1 MCLFGRGM
9 VLVCNFVL
17 LVCNL
22 SRETFVEHEL
32 ELPQGTIRVYEEGEG
47 PVLVFVHGLLVSHT
61 LWELV
66 IPRLADRHRC
76 IAIDLPLGAHS
87 TPMRPDADLS
97 PRGLAAIIAGVMDRL
112 ELRDVILVG
121 NDTGGALCQLVVA
134 HHPERLAGLVLTT
147 CDAYEHFPPPL
158 LKGLIFL
165 GRKPRIG
172 DAFLRLGRFGLVRDA
187 IIAPV
192 NKRRSK
198 ERSQAWVEPLS
209 DPAIRRD
216 VLRFMARIDNA
227 DTIAAG
233 QALRAFG
240 RPALVVWTRGDRV
253 FPESD
258 GRRLAEDLSAPLEIL
273 DDTRTFIP
281 LDQPERL
288 AELIRTFV
296 AEREALP
303 K

>member
-1 MCLFGRGM
+1 MQH
-9 VLVCNFVL
+9 
-17 LVCNL
+17 
-22 SRETFVEHEL
+22 EVEV
-32 ELPQGTIRVYEEGEG
+32 PQGTVRVYEEGEG
-47 PVLVFVHGLLVSHT
+47 PVLLFVHGLLVSHT

-66 IPRLADRHRC
+66 IPRLSDSYRC
-76 IAIDLPLGAHS
+76 VAIDLPLGAHR

-97 PRGLAAIIAGVMDRL
+97 PRGVAGMIAAVMEQLD
-112 ELRDVILVG
+112 LRDVVLVG
-121 NDTGGALCQLVVA
+121 NDTGGAICQLVVA

-158 LKGLIFL
+158 LKGLTFL

-172 DAFLRLGRFGLVRDA
+172 NALLKLGRFGFVRDA
-187 IIAPV
+187 LIAPV
-192 NKRRSK
+192 NKRRST

-209 DPAIRRD
+209 DEAIRRD

-233 QALRAFG
+233 QALKAFH
-240 RPALVVWTRGDRV
+240 RPALVVWTSRDRF
-253 FPESD
+253 FPEAD
-258 GRRLAEDLSAPLEIL
+258 GRRLAADLSAPLEVL

-288 AELIRTFV
+288 AELIRAHV
-296 AEREALP
+296 AEHVTVP
-303 K
+303 

>member
-1 MCLFGRGM
+1 MERDI
-9 VLVCNFVL
+9 
-17 LVCNL
+17 
-22 SRETFVEHEL
+22 
-32 ELPQGTIRVYEEGEG
+32 ELPQGTVRVYEEGDG
-47 PVLVFVHGLLVSHT
+47 PVLFFVHGLMVSHT

-66 IPRLADRHRC
+66 VERLSDSHRC
-76 IAIDLPLGAHS
+76 VAIDLPLGAHR
-87 TPMRPDADLS
+87 TPMGADADLS
-97 PRGLAAIIAGVMDRL
+97 PRGLAAMIAGVMEQLD
-112 ELRDVILVG
+112 LRDVVLVG
-121 NDTGGALCQLVVA
+121 NDTGGAICQLVVA
-134 HHPERLAGLVLTT
+134 PHPERLAGLVLTT

-158 LKGLIFL
+158 LKSLTFL

-227 DTIAAG
+227 ETIAAEP
-233 QALRAFG
+233 ALKSFG
-240 RPALVVWTRGDRV
+240 RPALVVWTKGDRF
-253 FPESD
+253 FPEAD
-258 GRRLAEDLSAPLEIL
+258 GRRLASDLSAPFALL
-273 DDTRTFIP
+273 DDTRTFIS

-296 AEREALP
+296 AENVTVP
-303 K
+303 

>member
-1 MCLFGRGM
+1 M
-9 VLVCNFVL
+9 
-17 LVCNL
+17 
-22 SRETFVEHEL
+22 
-32 ELPQGTIRVYEEGEG
+32 
-47 PVLVFVHGLLVSHT
+47 
-61 LWELV
+61 
-66 IPRLADRHRC
+66 
-76 IAIDLPLGAHS
+76 
-87 TPMRPDADLS
+87 
-97 PRGLAAIIAGVMDRL
+97 IAGVMEQLD
-112 ELRDVILVG
+112 LRDVVLVG
-121 NDTGGALCQLVVA
+121 NDTGGAICQLVVA

-158 LKGLIFL
+158 LKSLTFL

-227 DTIAAG
+227 ETIAAEP
-233 QALRAFG
+233 ALKSFG
-240 RPALVVWTRGDRV
+240 RPALVVWTKGDRF
-253 FPESD
+253 FPEAD
-258 GRRLAEDLSAPLEIL
+258 GRRLATDLSAPFALL
-273 DDTRTFIP
+273 DDTRTFIS

-296 AEREALP
+296 AENVTVP
-303 K
+303 